1 MGCACDVVVCVFHTA
16 SIVEDLEIGTCRIDA
31 METRL
36 GVGGFAHL
44 GTRTRTRVLDQGVL
58 VEDLKMIL
66 GIDGRPGLM
75 RIVGSQG

>member
-1 MGCACDVVVCVFHTA
+1 
-16 SIVEDLEIGTCRIDA
+16 